1 MVRFFAFLLVLSGNC
16 AVGPAEA
23 ERTPLRAYLS
33 VFQSGEVIA
42 AKATNG
48 AVIRRIPVKDR
59 DGIAAIAV
67 SHAGDSL
74 FVVDDSLHS
83 RLRVFD
89 TKTFLVLKE
98 EHFEDRVLN
107 FSNSKLMHLSAD
119 GHWLFLYTYSYPG
132 NKSAIRVFDARRLE
146 LLPSEIGGLAC
157 TAPLLAS
164 AVSGSVFALCPGRI
178 QELSPPTAGAANF
191 TSGAGVSHQL
201 TEISAAAATSDGRHL
216 YIIGTA
222 DATVGWQLVQWD
234 IGGVETARRDL
245 AAVLG
250 VEPSALGGYRTAWL
264 GVSSDARMLALI
276 LDSDLWLIDRDTLRV
291 SAHDHLPSPVLAAC
305 LFPDGD
311 SVLTLHSAQRA
322 NEVRL
327 GVRSLATGTHELAT
341 IRTGWNKASPAAL
354 AVGP

>member
-1 MVRFFAFLLVLSGNC
+1 MVRLLAFLLVLIVNC

-23 ERTPLRAYLS
+23 EPEPLRAYLS
-33 VFQSGEVIA
+33 VFQSGQVIV
-42 AKATNG
+42 AKAANG

-89 TKTFLVLKE
+89 TKTFSVLKE

-107 FSNSKLMHLSAD
+107 FSDYKLMHLSAD

-132 NKSAIRVFDARRLE
+132 NKSGIRVFDARHLE
-146 LLPSEIGGLAC
+146 LLPSEITGLAC
-157 TAPLLAS
+157 SRPLLAS
-164 AVSGSVFALCPGRI
+164 AASGSVFALCPGSI
-178 QELSPPTAGAANF
+178 KELSPPTGGAANF
-191 TSGAGVSHQL
+191 TSGAGVAHQL
-201 TEISAAAATSDGRHL
+201 TEISAAAATSDGHHL
-216 YIIGTA
+216 YIVGTA
-222 DATVGWQLVQWD
+222 DANVGWQLVQWD

-245 AAVLG
+245 SAMLDVQ
-250 VEPSALGGYRTAWL
+250 PNALGGYRTSWL
-264 GVSSDARMLALI
+264 GVSSSSRMLALV

-291 SAHDHLPSPVLAAC
+291 SAHDQLPSPALAAC
-305 LFPDGD
+305 MFPDGD

-327 GVRSLATGTHELAT
+327 GVRSLATGAHALAA
-341 IRTGWNKASPAAL
+341 IRTGWNKVSPAAL
-354 AVGP
+354 AAGP